1 MELIRCNECKGQVYD
16 AALLCPYCGFGLPKN
31 LENILLTQ
39 KTEPPHQGIYDESSV
54 PLTQDEKRACKRIN
68 IRMMAKI
75 NKETVRIC
83 NISKGGMKLVT
94 AFPHHDPNLDI
105 TLDNGE
111 KVFNIKGIIRWVS
124 SKNSFSNLIDMGV
137 KIAHVQIKNK
147 WAVEQEHLPIGFME

>member
-1 MELIRCNECKGQVYD
+1 MELIRCNECKGKVYN
-16 AALLCPYCGFGLPKN
+16 AALMCPYCGFGLPKN

-39 KTEPPHQGIYDESSV
+39 KPRPPQQGIYDESGV

-68 IRMMAKI
+68 IKMMAKI

-83 NISKGGMKLVT
+83 NISKSGMKLVT
-94 AFPHHDPNLDI
+94 AIPHHDPNIDI

-147 WAVEQEHLPIGFME
+147 SDIEQEPLSIRFME